1 MSVKQRG
8 ILMKVFLE
16 LQYGYFMEEY
26 WIGKLIIYT
35 SDQYK
40 PYKEFFQEFL
50 KKDYFFNTHHRSVQ
64 SFVTNV
70 YKVIKNLPNGKR
82 TLEYTV

>member
-1 MSVKQRG
+1 
-8 ILMKVFLE
+8 MKAFIE
-16 LQYGYFMEEY
+16 SQYGYFMEEY

-35 SDQYK
+35 IGQYK
-40 PYKEFFQEFL
+40 LYKEFFQEFL
-50 KKDYFFNTHHRSVQ
+50 KKDYVFNIHHRSVQ

-70 YKVIKNLPNGKR
+70 YKVIKNLPNDKR

>member
-1 MSVKQRG
+1 
-8 ILMKVFLE
+8 MKAFLE
-16 LQYGYFMEEY
+16 SQYGYFMEEY

-35 SDQYK
+35 SGQYK
-40 PYKEFFQEFL
+40 LYKEFFLEFL
-50 KKDYFFNTHHRSVQ
+50 EKDYFFNIHHRSVQ

-70 YKVIKNLPNGKR
+70 YKVIKNLPNDKR